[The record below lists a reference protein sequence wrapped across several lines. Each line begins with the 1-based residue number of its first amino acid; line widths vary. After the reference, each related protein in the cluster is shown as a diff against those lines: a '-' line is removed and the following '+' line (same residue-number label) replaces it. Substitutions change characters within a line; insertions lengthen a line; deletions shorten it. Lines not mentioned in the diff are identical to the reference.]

1 MEVEYCNDIIVKN
14 GVTTNEVKVISKF
27 SVSQDKIDSFIKDKL
42 LFITSQKGL
51 RRDVS
56 KEEIG
61 KRKSIT
67 DLLLSNW
74 GDNQESD
81 KEFIELF
88 GEKYFDYNKPIDLVK
103 NLIVSNFTEE
113 EIIVDFFSGSATT
126 ADSIM
131 RANQDEGNR
140 KFIMIQ
146 LPENLE
152 ESIKKASND
161 DKIKLEKVIK
171 FLKENNYPPTLDY
184 IGFERIKRAAKKIK
198 EETKAEIDYGFKH
211 FILNEPNPNTLDK
224 CETFDKANLIGDGSI
239 LEDFGVD
246 TVLTTW
252 LNYDGYGLTTKA
264 TELDLKGY
272 KAYYHQ
278 KHLYLIHT
286 DFTQEAV
293 MDLFEKYDTIPHF
306 NPENIVLFGY
316 SFNEWSVTEMLEM
329 NLKILNDTEKNLKI
343 NIEVRY

>member
-1 MEVEYCNDIIVKN
+1 MV
-14 GVTTNEVKVISKF
+14 
-27 SVSQDKIDSFIKDKL
+27 
-42 LFITSQKGL
+42 
-51 RRDVS
+51 
-56 KEEIG
+56 
-61 KRKSIT
+61 
-67 DLLLSNW
+67 
-74 GDNQESD
+74 
-81 KEFIELF
+81 
-88 GEKYFDYNKPIDLVK
+88 
-103 NLIVSNFTEE
+103 
-113 EIIVDFFSGSATT
+113 
-126 ADSIM
+126 
-131 RANQDEGNR
+131 
-140 KFIMIQ
+140 
-146 LPENLE
+146 
-152 ESIKKASND
+152 
-161 DKIKLEKVIK
+161 
-171 FLKENNYPPTLDY
+171 
-184 IGFERIKRAAKKIK
+184 
-198 EETKAEIDYGFKH
+198 FKH

-224 CETFDKANLIGDGSI
+224 CETFDKVNLIGDGSI